1 MCYARATPDGG
12 GYAIN
17 LSAKNFGFA
26 TEKNRAALHR
36 ILYLIFLSARSSAAW
51 REGASSLSHAAFE
64 LFCAA
69 VYCARYRNVT
79 ICALVQAAFGLN
91 WLLLVPPVISI

>member
-51 REGASSLSHAAFE
+51 
-64 LFCAA
+64 
-69 VYCARYRNVT
+69 
-79 ICALVQAAFGLN
+79 
-91 WLLLVPPVISI
+91 